1 MRRSIAGLA
10 LLATAAEAFAPV
22 TAGGLTRTGL
32 PNTRGLSG
40 LRGGS
45 ARGLSSAK
53 MASAHDCKLPL
64 VGGGEKSL
72 GDYKGKVVLI
82 ENVASL

>member
-53 MASAHDCKLPL
+53 MASAHDFKLPL
-64 VGGGEKSL
+64 VGACPRCPRPLPRL
-72 GDYKGKVVLI
+72 GRPQACVSG
-82 ENVASL
+82 

>member
-53 MASAHDCKLPL
+53 MASAHDFKLPL
-64 VGGGEKSL
+64 VGACARCPRPLPRL
-72 GDYKGKVVLI
+72 GRPQACVSG
-82 ENVASL
+82 